1 MVTKMNITKVII
13 PNNFQNL
20 KKNEIYKFQ
29 FSKINFNYDDNY
41 MIVINR

>member
-20 KKNEIYKFQ
+20 KKMKY
-29 FSKINFNYDDNY
+29 INFSFQKLILI
-41 MIVINR
+41 MTITI